1 MRKNRIYL
9 DTSVISHLEAHDTP
23 ERMRDTQKFWDILG
37 EGHLFEIFI
46 SSVTERELDDCPQP
60 KRTFL
65 LQHLADISF
74 ESIDETEE
82 ILALAEEYVKQG
94 VLSKKHFNDLL
105 HIAHAVVA
113 DCSIIASWNFK
124 HFVNIRTIDR
134 VNAVNLTNGYQQ
146 VKIVPPSMLISEG
159 DDHEL

>member
-9 DTSVISHLEAHDTP
+9 DTSAIGHLVAHDTP
-23 ERMRDTQKFWDILG
+23 ERMWDTQKFWRILSEG
-37 EGHLFEIFI
+37 ELFEVFI
-46 SSVTERELDDCPQP
+46 SSVTEQELDACPQP
-60 KRTFL
+60 TRSIL

-74 ESIDETEE
+74 ETIDETEE

-113 DCSIIASWNFK
+113 DCTIIASWNFK

-146 VKIVPPSMLISEG
+146 VRIVPPSMLISEG
-159 DDHEL
+159 GDNEL